1 MGGANVLMTP
11 EELAELPM
19 NLAHSDFFYW
29 ATFNVDCGLAV
40 EYEFVKRLLFNLT
53 KQLVKSKTPISDP
66 EFREWRLQMASQDHL
81 VNWTQCVPNQPFSAN
96 DEHVQE
102 LTTAQFMCYG
112 YVERKFKDIFI
123 HEMTVLFPA
132 LSEWLKS
139 EKQKTYSLPKQSDQF
154 KDLIEQTLQSMK

>member
-1 MGGANVLMTP
+1 MTP
-11 EELAELPM
+11 DELAELPA
-19 NLAHSDFFYW
+19 NLAHSEFFYW
-29 ATFNVDCGLAV
+29 DTFHVDCGLAV

-66 EFREWRLQMASQDHL
+66 EFREWRLQMAGQDYL
-81 VNWTQCVPNQPFSAN
+81 VNWTQCIPNQAFSAS

-123 HEMTVLFPA
+123 REMTLLFPS
-132 LSEWLKS
+132 LSAWLKEEQ
-139 EKQKTYSLPKQSDQF
+139 EKTVTLPKQSNQF
-154 KDLIEQTLQSMK
+154 KDLIEQTFERIK